1 MLLQRGYGA
10 LTRSLPPSELSE
22 SAMTAL
28 WIGLGVV
35 GILLLVWRLR
45 RAAKTLD
52 RILREEHAETEA
64 DQPEHEYRNR

>member
-1 MLLQRGYGA
+1 
-10 LTRSLPPSELSE
+10 
-22 SAMTAL
+22 MTAL